1 MSPKS
6 NGFYKSKI
14 FKFINRQY
22 QNISEKSLIAIRYL
36 KLAFEWGIQAIVYSS
51 YMLVQAAQK
60 LKNKITGKDRENQT
74 GNKVTPTQTQGFI
87 ASEEQENKTGL
98 LELKEKL
105 STPESSTTTVKATEP
120 EKIKEEVDVN
130 PAKLKEFTQE
140 LRQEL
145 EVYIEK
151 DEAETPQQNL
161 VEEKKINIED
171 IDISSAN
178 WLKEAQ
184 NEETP
189 QLNWEEESE
198 KIEEISWVKKAQ
210 QKRDSNAADKAEN
223 KPEDWLEEIS
233 EQVTAFDRQVV
244 EENKPQEQQ
253 QEKALDPLQE
263 FTTVAKEETQPQFD
277 RLEEITD
284 QTVDFGEIEEV
295 ITEKVIELDP
305 QEKKETG
312 AQFESTPEIIEE
324 TENLPNYQEQPV
336 ETKNVALVP
345 TKTRSQQ
352 KLIPKI
358 KEYASDLIFIAS
370 KLIGKLNVG
379 FTETIEKVKGT
390 VTNKENLD
398 EALEKSKIIFRN
410 TIDFLLDKFG
420 EYSGRIKDKIDDL
433 DLKSIDI
440 NKSLNMRE
448 GTETDL
454 ELKSYLLSGIQNYIK
469 DTDIAYKELNL
480 DSDKAKQ
487 ERPKITPDWLD
498 TTATTIGYVKQ
509 PLQVILQLLDRILYW
524 IEETVAD
531 LWFWVREK
539 IAKMR
544 NK

>member
-1 MSPKS
+1 
-6 NGFYKSKI
+6 
-14 FKFINRQY
+14 
-22 QNISEKSLIAIRYL
+22 
-36 KLAFEWGIQAIVYSS
+36 
-51 YMLVQAAQK
+51 MLVQAAQK
-60 LKNKITGKDRENQT
+60 LKNKITGNTQENQT
-74 GNKVTPTQTQGFI
+74 ENKVTPTQTQGFI

-105 STPESSTTTVKATEP
+105 STPESSPPTVKATEP
-120 EKIKEEVDVN
+120 EKIQEEVDIN
-130 PAKLKEFTQE
+130 PVELKEFTQE

-145 EVYIEK
+145 EVYIEEK
-151 DEAETPQQNL
+151 DEAETSQQNL
-161 VEEKKINIED
+161 VEEKKLNIED
-171 IDISSAN
+171 IDLSSGN

-210 QKRDSNAADKAEN
+210 QETDSNAANKSEN
-223 KPEDWLEEIS
+223 KSEDWLEEIS

-244 EENKPQEQQ
+244 EENKLQEQQ

-263 FTTVAKEETQPQFD
+263 FTTIAKEQTQPQFD
-277 RLEEITD
+277 RLEEIRE
-284 QTVDFGEIEEV
+284 QNVNFNEIEEV

-312 AQFESTPEIIEE
+312 SQFESTPEIIEE
-324 TENLPNYQEQPV
+324 TENLPAYQEQPV

-345 TKTRSQQ
+345 TKTRPQQ

-370 KLIGKLNVG
+370 KLVGKLNVG
-379 FTETIEKVKGT
+379 FTGTIEKVKEN
-390 VTNKENLD
+390 VANKENLD

-480 DSDKAKQ
+480 DSDKTKQ

>member
-1 MSPKS
+1 M
-6 NGFYKSKI
+6 
-14 FKFINRQY
+14 
-22 QNISEKSLIAIRYL
+22 